1 MARNR
6 SLEDIIAEAERIVRV
21 WEANPTF
28 ALGDVTLAK
37 FKAEVDDLRDT
48 RGQTEEARR
57 KVTELVNTTNGKAV
71 AVAGVTTRALSGI
84 RAVYG
89 PDSSQYEEAG
99 GTRSSER
106 RKAAKKPVKKE
117 TP

>member
-1 MARNR
+1 MTR
-6 SLEDIIAEAERIVRV
+6 SQSLDDVIASAEKIVRV

-28 ALGDVTLAK
+28 TLGEVTLAK
-37 FKAEVDDLRDT
+37 FKAGLDDLRDSRT
-48 RGQTEEARR
+48 QTEEARR
-57 KVTELVNTTNGKAV
+57 RVTELVNATNGKTEDV
-71 AVAGVTTRALSGI
+71 SGITTRALSGI

-106 RKAAKKPVKKE
+106 KKKAASKKKPS
-117 TP
+117 